1 MLWSGTSSK
10 CSPGAPAQP
19 PPLPVAACQPPG
31 RTVRSPVLSFCA
43 DPQRRA
49 LPRARQPPLGSW
61 PRPPRPLVLFSK
73 SWPLCPAPPAH
84 GGEEALFVLLRD
96 AATRS
101 PRSAWPQHPAASR
114 AAFSFFSFFCY
125 CFSFFFFFSLSE
137 QATAGSFKHS
147 PEDYSPTCLQH
158 VCNAET
164 PVAPSQPPA
173 PAFSWLSFWV
183 VGTKSGHAD
192 SHSIHFHTFDSTF
205 PLAARGWIPEAVQT

>member
-61 PRPPRPLVLFSK
+61 PRPLRPLVLFSK
-73 SWPLCPAPPAH
+73 SWPPCPAPPAH

-125 CFSFFFFFSLSE
+125 CFSFFFFFFLFPSKPP
-137 QATAGSFKHS
+137 QAPSNIPPKIIL
-147 PEDYSPTCLQH
+147 PL
-158 VCNAET
+158 VCNMFAMLKL
-164 PVAPSQPPA
+164 PLPHPNLLRLLFLGSA
-173 PAFSWLSFWV
+173 
-183 VGTKSGHAD
+183 SG
-192 SHSIHFHTFDSTF
+192 
-205 PLAARGWIPEAVQT
+205 L

>member
-1 MLWSGTSSK
+1 MLWTGTSSK

-31 RTVRSPVLSFCA
+31 CVLSPVLSFCA

-73 SWPLCPAPPAH
+73 SWPPCPAPPAH

-101 PRSAWPQHPAASR
+101 PRSAWPQHPELL
-114 AAFSFFSFFCY
+114 FPSFLSFVTV
-125 CFSFFFFFSLSE
+125 SLFFFSLSE
-137 QATAGSFKHS
+137 QAAAGSFKHS
-147 PEDYSPTCLQH
+147 PEDYSPTCL
-158 VCNAET
+158 
-164 PVAPSQPPA
+164 
-173 PAFSWLSFWV
+173 
-183 VGTKSGHAD
+183 
-192 SHSIHFHTFDSTF
+192 
-205 PLAARGWIPEAVQT
+205 